1 MADSRDPSEESADTT
16 DGATSADRES
26 DVDADGAETLSTE
39 ELRQQVESKYDFD
52 DFGPAEMAE
61 MSADE
66 WEAVFDADSW
76 ITGEALLD
84 RVEQE
89 LRSNVER
96 REVFAVVERA
106 GEGDDDRVV
115 AYSDEGYVIVRPDG
129 SIQGTGTILRDVE
142 PMIALCAMEEYD
154 VPDVGDEAGLPH
166 PDTVPEGSG
175 DFGNRM
181 LQVVA
186 GATTLSGVVFLFVW
200 LGSVVDL
207 IGVNFG
213 GAIILTLGLFFLIV
227 GFFLFLTVANA
238 RLSDR
243 MRSEQYRDRLRAVGA
258 GSEERPSFLP
268 NEAFETGGRELEEA
282 MERIHREAV
291 EESESEGKLQTGS
304 RGE

>member
-1 MADSRDPSEESADTT
+1 
-16 DGATSADRES
+16 
-26 DVDADGAETLSTE
+26 
-39 ELRQQVESKYDFD
+39 
-52 DFGPAEMAE
+52 
-61 MSADE
+61 
-66 WEAVFDADSW
+66 
-76 ITGEALLD
+76 
-84 RVEQE
+84 
-89 LRSNVER
+89 
-96 REVFAVVERA
+96 
-106 GEGDDDRVV
+106 
-115 AYSDEGYVIVRPDG
+115 
-129 SIQGTGTILRDVE
+129 
-142 PMIALCAMEEYD
+142 
-154 VPDVGDEAGLPH
+154 
-166 PDTVPEGSG
+166 
-175 DFGNRM
+175 
-181 LQVVA
+181 
-186 GATTLSGVVFLFVW
+186 